1 MESGESPVGSYD
13 QKSTLDKLNDIQTR
27 LDDVLRDAQNEIAQ
41 AQWELGRMRGQIM
54 DLTAAVEYWK
64 NLATAKEDVNASSN
78 REGGPRQ

>member
-1 MESGESPVGSYD
+1 
-13 QKSTLDKLNDIQTR
+13 
-27 LDDVLRDAQNEIAQ
+27 
-41 AQWELGRMRGQIM
+41 MRGQIM